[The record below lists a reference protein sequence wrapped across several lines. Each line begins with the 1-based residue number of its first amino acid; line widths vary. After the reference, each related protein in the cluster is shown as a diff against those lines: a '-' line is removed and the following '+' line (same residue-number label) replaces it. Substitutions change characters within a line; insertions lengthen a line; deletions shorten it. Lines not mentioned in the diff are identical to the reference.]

1 MQQPESG
8 EEVVSGI
15 FEDYS
20 ETQREIFA
28 IETRNT
34 RNKLFAL
41 AIVVFGFD
49 FLVLLRTDLVQWQTL
64 LASAII
70 PAIFVG
76 LAFLARK
83 EPLTS
88 MIIVSVIIGGL
99 WLYNAISTNGYS
111 LLAGWWAKAI
121 VVYLILAGFQSSR
134 EAEKIKRELKNG

>member
-49 FLVLLRTDLVQWQTL
+49 FLELFLPDQRLNNFIW
-64 LASAII
+64 II
-70 PAIFVG
+70 FG
-76 LAFLARK
+76 C
-83 EPLTS
+83 
-88 MIIVSVIIGGL
+88 
-99 WLYNAISTNGYS
+99 
-111 LLAGWWAKAI
+111 
-121 VVYLILAGFQSSR
+121 SSQ
-134 EAEKIKRELKNG
+134 